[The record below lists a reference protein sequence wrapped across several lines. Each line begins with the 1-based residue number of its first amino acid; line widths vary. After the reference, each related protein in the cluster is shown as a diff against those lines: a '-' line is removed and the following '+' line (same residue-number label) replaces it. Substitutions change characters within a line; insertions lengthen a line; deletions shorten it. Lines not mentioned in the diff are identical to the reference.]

1 MTETI
6 RVASIDKAPSRHVSL
21 MLGRSFKAA
30 WPLADAIVV
39 VALSVASGLAYHLI
53 IYGKPGPILD
63 YAKIGLAVALFRWI
77 LQHPLATISARPER
91 SLRYQLYLWNAAF
104 LGVIVF
110 AFLAKVTHDYSRG
123 AILLFYAAG
132 LPALIVWQELWTHFV
147 REGLSSGRLAVRKV
161 LLIGTL
167 DKIDAFRRKH
177 RPAAAGLI
185 VSDIIILPQ
194 GALADTP
201 AGRLMLKEGVG
212 RAIELVRLSG
222 LEDVLVLLPWS
233 STRAINACADMLAT
247 APVTVQLGPEAI
259 FDRFS
264 QVHLSRQG
272 SATMLNL
279 IRPPLSWFEVAVKR
293 AIDIVGSFALL
304 VVISPLLLIVALLI
318 KLDSHGPIFFQQ
330 SRYGFNQRPFK
341 IIKFRTMTVAEDGD
355 TVVQAK
361 KNDPR
366 ITRLGRHLRRW
377 NIDELP
383 QLLNVLMGDMS
394 LVGPRPHALTHDRDF
409 ERRIAFYAR
418 RHNIKP
424 GITGWA
430 QVNGWRGATDTE
442 EKIQARVD
450 HDLHYI
456 DNWSMSLDLYI
467 LALTVL
473 SPKSFRNAY

>member
-6 RVASIDKAPSRHVSL
+6 RVASIEKVPSRHVPL

-30 WPLADAIVV
+30 WPLADALVV
-39 VALSVASGLAYHLI
+39 VALSVASGLAYHWA
-53 IYGKPGPILD
+53 IYGERGPVLD
-63 YAKIGLAVALFRWI
+63 YAKIGLAVALLRWI
-77 LQHPLATISARPER
+77 LQQPVANMSARPQR

-132 LPALIVWQELWTHFV
+132 LPALLAWQELWTRFV

-167 DKIDAFRRKH
+167 EKIEDFRRTH
-177 RPAAAGLI
+177 RPAQAGLI
-185 VSDIIILPQ
+185 ISDIVVLPHES
-194 GALADTP
+194 LADTP
-201 AGRLMLKEGVG
+201 AGQLMLKEGVG
-212 RAIELVRLSG
+212 RAIELVRLSAI
-222 LEDVLVLLPWS
+222 EEVLVLLPWS
-233 STRAINACADMLAT
+233 STRAINACADMLMT

-264 QVHLSRQG
+264 QVHLSRHG

-279 IRPPLSWFEVAVKR
+279 IRPPLTWFEVAVKR
-293 AIDIVGSFALL
+293 AIDIVGSLALLIVIAPLLLVVALL
-304 VVISPLLLIVALLI
+304 VKFDSP
-318 KLDSHGPIFFQQ
+318 GPIFFQQ
-330 SRYGFNQRPFK
+330 RRHGFNQRQFK
-341 IIKFRTMTVAEDGD
+341 ILKFRTMTVTEDGD
-355 TVVQAK
+355 AVVQAK

-366 ITRLGRHLRRW
+366 ITRLGRLLRRW

-383 QLLNVLMGDMS
+383 QLLNVLMGEMS

-409 ERRIAFYAR
+409 GRRVAFYAR
-418 RHNIKP
+418 RHNNKP

-430 QVNGWRGATDTE
+430 QVNGWRGPTDTE
-442 EKIQARVD
+442 EKVQARVE

-456 DNWSMSLDLYI
+456 DNWSLSLDLYI